1 MVPMQRDK
9 RRVAQA
15 FSRAAESYD
24 SVAQLQRAI
33 ADRLLQWLPEE
44 VEGNLLDLGCGTGYA
59 APHLHACYP
68 ESPLLHLDLAHG
80 MLTFARE
87 QRSVPGAF
95 YLCGDAEQLPLAD
108 ASVELIWSSL
118 AVQWCEQPDRLMTEL
133 ARVLKP
139 GGRCLLATLGPD
151 TLHELKRAWAA
162 VDDDVHVNSFTA
174 LERLLAYNTGLTL
187 ARCETEYRVLRY
199 NRLQELMHELKALG
213 AHNVNSRRDQGLSSR
228 QRLIRLL
235 DAYERQRQADGAL
248 PATYEVYYLELF
260 KESQ

>member
-1 MVPMQRDK
+1 MQRDK

-24 SVAQLQRAI
+24 SVAQLQRDI
-33 ADRLLQWLPEE
+33 ADRLLQWLPEQ
-44 VEGNLLDLGCGTGYA
+44 VEGKLLDLGCGTGYA
-59 APHLHACYP
+59 APHLHARYP

-80 MLTFARE
+80 MLSFARE
-87 QRSVPGAF
+87 QRPVPGAF

-118 AVQWCEQPDRLMTEL
+118 AVQWCEQPDRLMAEL

-174 LERLLAYNTGLTL
+174 LEQLLAHNICLKL
-187 ARCETEYRVLRY
+187 SRCETEYRVLRY
-199 NRLQELMHELKALG
+199 NRLQELMLELKALG
-213 AHNVNSRRDQGLSSR
+213 AHNVNSRREQGLSSR

-235 DAYERQRQADGAL
+235 DAYERQRQADGSL
-248 PATYEVYYLELF
+248 PATYEVYYLELL

>member
-1 MVPMQRDK
+1 MQRDK

-24 SVAQLQRAI
+24 SVAQLQRDI
-33 ADRLLQWLPEE
+33 ADRLMHWLPPETQ
-44 VEGNLLDLGCGTGYA
+44 GNLLDLGCGTGYA
-59 APHLHACYP
+59 APVLRERYP
-68 ESPLLHLDLAHG
+68 QAPLLHLDLAHG
-80 MLTFARE
+80 MLAFARE
-87 QRSVPGAF
+87 QRPVSNAF

-108 ASVELIWSSL
+108 ASIDLIWSSL
-118 AVQWCEQPDRLMTEL
+118 AVQWCEQPERLMIEL

-174 LERLLAYNTGLTL
+174 LEKLLTHNISLKL
-187 ARCETEYRVLRY
+187 ERCETEYRVLRY
-199 NRLQELMHELKALG
+199 NRLQDLMHELKALG
-213 AHNVNSRRDQGLSSR
+213 AHNVNSRREQGLSSR

-235 DAYERQRQADGAL
+235 DAYDRQRQADGTL
-248 PATYEVYYLELF
+248 PATYEVYYLELL

>member
-1 MVPMQRDK
+1 MQRDK

-24 SVAQLQRAI
+24 SVAQLQRDI
-33 ADRLLQWLPEE
+33 ADRLLEWLPPQ
-44 VEGNLLDLGCGTGYA
+44 VAGKLLDLGCGTGYA
-59 APHLHACYP
+59 APLLRERYP
-68 ESPLLHLDLAHG
+68 QAPLLHLDLAHG

-87 QRSVPGAF
+87 QRPVPDAH

-118 AVQWCEQPDRLMTEL
+118 AVQWCEQPERLLAEL

-151 TLHELKRAWAA
+151 TLHELKCAWAA
-162 VDDDVHVNSFTA
+162 VDNDVHVNSFTPLA
-174 LERLLAYNTGLTL
+174 QLLEHNSRLQL
-187 ARCETEYRVLRY
+187 ARCETEYKVLRY
-199 NRLQELMHELKALG
+199 HRLQELMHELKALG
-213 AHNVNSRRDQGLSSR
+213 AHNVNSRREQGLSSR

-235 DAYERQRQADGAL
+235 KAYEQQRQADGTL
-248 PATYEVYYLELF
+248 PATYEVYYLELL
-260 KESQ
+260 KEPQ

>member
-1 MVPMQRDK
+1 MQRDK

-33 ADRLLQWLPEE
+33 ADRLLQWLPKE

-108 ASVELIWSSL
+108 ASIELIWSSL

-187 ARCETEYRVLRY
+187 ARCETEIQGAP
-199 NRLQELMHELKALG
+199 LQSPAG
-213 AHNVNSRRDQGLSSR
+213 ADARAQGVGCS
-228 QRLIRLL
+228 
-235 DAYERQRQADGAL
+235 
-248 PATYEVYYLELF
+248 
-260 KESQ
+260 